1 MPDVQEV
8 FRMATQKVRPDPGAM
23 ERQSKTQRRQ
33 VVRQRAGGYA
43 LLAVLI
49 VAGVVIAVTA
59 LGRNEVEPASQPGEG
74 EAPAGTAEGAPFAVE
89 ALQGIWLEDR
99 GTGQHPDSIM
109 ARFGS
114 DRTFSMGGATDQDAW
129 LSGQYEVDGHM
140 IRFTVSGGDCA
151 ANGAVFTWVGGIVTE
166 GRLETEHRGTVD
178 GGNSVG
184 NCGIPIGEPYNF
196 TRVSP
201 TSPAAP
207 DIQPGYY
214 TGPSGPITQ
223 ETNSVDLQGF
233 WLVEATGH
241 LLQIEWSGSYRLDDA
256 GQLAEAPR
264 DAGNLEIGRR
274 TLTFTS
280 GGAATGCAEGDV
292 LVLGNARVREGGIE
306 GTVSQDSCG
315 RGIQGPIRLMY
326 LDVST
331 P

>member
-23 ERQSKTQRRQ
+23 ERQSQTQRRQ

-43 LLAVLI
+43 LLAVLV
-49 VAGVVIAVTA
+49 VAGLAIGITA
-59 LGRNEVEPASQPGEG
+59 LRPDEQRPASQPGEG
-74 EAPAGTAEGAPFAVE
+74 EAPAGAAVGAPLTVE
-89 ALQGIWLEDR
+89 ALQGIWFEDR
-99 GTGQHPDSIM
+99 GTGRFPEPVL
-109 ARFGS
+109 ARFGPDGS
-114 DRTFSMGGATDQDAW
+114 FSQGGVTDQDAW
-129 LSGQYEVDGHM
+129 LSGQYELDGHT
-140 IRFTVSGGDCA
+140 IRFTVTGGDCA

-201 TSPAAP
+201 TSPAAA

-214 TGPSGPITQ
+214 TGPPGPITE
-223 ETNSVDLQGF
+223 ETDSIDLQGF
-233 WLVEATGH
+233 WLVEGTGH
-241 LLQIEWSGSYRLDDA
+241 LLQIEWTGSYRFDDA

-264 DAGNLEIGRR
+264 DAGSLEIGRR

-306 GTVSQDSCG
+306 GVVSEDSCG
-315 RGIQGPIRLMY
+315 RGIDGPVRLLY